1 MIRLISLSGAL
12 AALLVAALPAAAP
25 ASRTQRS
32 IFEDDQT
39 LVLSSATIRERTLD
53 DLATLGVD
61 TVHSVVFW
69 NKVAPAPLSTHRPG
83 GFDGSNPAAYPPA
96 LWDRYDGLVRGA
108 QARGMDLL
116 LSPSSPMPAWASQ
129 CHASLTVRKVCR
141 PNPTQFK
148 RFVQALGTRYS
159 GTYHDEDE
167 GGGVLPRVSRWSVWN
182 EPNQGGWLQPQATRR
197 GAVAPALYR
206 QLVRAAILGLRESGH
221 GSDEILFGETAP
233 IGRRSGPASSRP
245 TPPGTFLRDALC
257 LDSRGR
263 ALHSRSLDCSGG
275 FAKIAVTGV
284 AHHPYTRGGSQP
296 PTSRGNRDEIT
307 ISSISRLKT
316 ILRQA
321 GAKRRLP
328 KRLPI
333 QYTEFG
339 FQTNPPDGLFGVSLN
354 KQAAWINE
362 SDFIA
367 WHDPSVRAVAQYEM
381 RDEAS
386 LAAFQTGLR
395 FLDGRLKPSWDA
407 YRLPIWVARRGS
419 QLLVWGQL
427 RAAADGAVEQV
438 DIQNAPTANGT
449 FTSVKTVTVR
459 SRKGFLNTKLP
470 KRGGV
475 WRLAWTPSTGGGT
488 IFSRVARPG
497 R

>member
-1 MIRLISLSGAL
+1 MIRTISLSGAL

-25 ASRTQRS
+25 ASRVQRS

-39 LVLSSATIRERTLD
+39 LVLSSPTIRERTLD

-69 NKVAPAPLSTHRPG
+69 NKVAPAPLSTHRPA
-83 GFDGSNPAAYPPA
+83 GFDGSDPAAYPPA

-129 CHASLTVRKVCR
+129 CHASLKVRKVCR

-159 GTYHDEDE
+159 GSYADENE
-167 GGGVLPRVSRWSVWN
+167 GGGVLPRVSRWSIWN

-206 QLVRAAILGLRESGH
+206 GLVRAAILGLRQSGH

-263 ALHSRSLDCSGG
+263 ALRSRSLDCSGG
-275 FAKIAVTGV
+275 FAKLPVTGV

-296 PTSRGNRDEIT
+296 PTAKGSRDEIT

-339 FQTNPPDGLFGVSLN
+339 FQTNPPDGLFGVSLA

-407 YRLPIWVARRGS
+407 YRLPIWVTRRGS
-419 QLLVWGQL
+419 KLLVWGQL
-427 RAAADGAVEQV
+427 RPAADGAVEQV

-449 FTSVKTVTVR
+449 FTSVKTLTVR
-459 SRKGFLNTKLP
+459 SRKGFLNAKVP
-470 KRGGV
+470 RRGGV
-475 WRLAWTPSTGGGT
+475 WRLAWTPSTGGGA
-488 IFSRVARPG
+488 ILSRVARPG

>member
-1 MIRLISLSGAL
+1 MRRTTLLLGAL
-12 AALLVAALPAAAP
+12 GALLVAAPAN
-25 ASRTQRS
+25 ASRVQRS

-53 DLATLGVD
+53 DLQTLGVD

-69 NKVAPAPLSTHRPG
+69 NKVSPAPLSTHRPA
-83 GFDGSNPAAYPPA
+83 GFDGSNPAAYPA
-96 LWDRYDGLVRGA
+96 NLWDRYDGLVRGA
-108 QARGMDLL
+108 QARGMDVL
-116 LSPSSPMPAWASQ
+116 LSPSSPMPAWASG
-129 CHASLTVRKVCR
+129 CKASLKVRKVCR

-159 GTYHDEDE
+159 GSYADENE
-167 GGGVLPRVSRWSVWN
+167 GRGVLPRVSRWSIWN
-182 EPNQGGWLQPQATRR
+182 EPNQGGWLQPQATKR
-197 GAVAPALYR
+197 GALAPALYR
-206 QLVRAAILGLRESGH
+206 QLVRAAILGLRASGH
-221 GSDEILFGETAP
+221 GHDEILFGETAP
-233 IGRRSGPASSRP
+233 IGRSSGPATSRP
-245 TPPGTFLRDALC
+245 TPPGTFLRDVLC
-257 LDSRGR
+257 IDSRGR
-263 ALHSRSLDCSGG
+263 ALRRRSLDCGGG
-275 FAKIAVTGV
+275 FARLPVTGV

-296 PTSRGNRDEIT
+296 PTSKGSSSEIT

-321 GAKRRLP
+321 GAKRRIP

-339 FQTNPPDGLFGVSLN
+339 FQTNPPDGLFGVSLA

-395 FLDGRLKPSWDA
+395 FLDGRLKPSWAA
-407 YRLPIWVARRGS
+407 YRLPLWVAKRGS
-419 QLLVWGQL
+419 KLLVWGQL
-427 RAAADGAVEQV
+427 RPAADGAVEQV
-438 DIQNAPTANGT
+438 DIQNAPTAHGA
-449 FTSVKTVTVR
+449 FTSVTTAAVR
-459 SRKGFLNTKLP
+459 SRKGFFNVKVP
-470 KRGGV
+470 KRAGV
-475 WRLAWTPSTGGGT
+475 WRVSWTPSTGGAA
-488 IFSRVARPG
+488 ILSRVARPG

>member
-1 MIRLISLSGAL
+1 MRRAALLTGAL
-12 AALLVAALPAAAP
+12 AALLAAAP
-25 ASRTQRS
+25 ANASRVQRS

-69 NKVAPAPLSTHRPG
+69 NKVSPAPLSTHRPA
-83 GFDGSNPAAYPPA
+83 GFDGSNPAAYPA
-96 LWDRYDGLVRGA
+96 NLWDRYDGVVRGA
-108 QARGMDLL
+108 QARGMDVL
-116 LSPSSPMPAWASQ
+116 LSPSSPMPAWASG
-129 CHASLTVRKVCR
+129 CKASLKVRKVCR

-159 GTYHDEDE
+159 GSYADENE
-167 GGGVLPRVSRWSVWN
+167 GRGVLPRVSRWSIWN
-182 EPNQGGWLQPQATRR
+182 EPNQGGWLQPQSTKR
-197 GAVAPALYR
+197 GPVAPALYR
-206 QLVRAAILGLRESGH
+206 ELVRAAIKGLRESGH

-233 IGRRSGPASSRP
+233 IGRRTGPAAGRP
-245 TPPGTFLRDALC
+245 TPPGEFIRDALC
-257 LDSRGR
+257 IDSRGR
-263 ALHSRSLDCSGG
+263 ALRRRSLDCGGG
-275 FAKIAVTGV
+275 FGGRLAVTGV

-296 PTSRGNRDEIT
+296 PTSRGSSTEIT

-321 GAKRRLP
+321 AAKRRIP

-339 FQTNPPDGLFGVSLN
+339 FQTNPPDGLFGVSLA

-381 RDEAS
+381 RDEATLS
-386 LAAFQTGLR
+386 AFQTGLR
-395 FLDGRLKPSWDA
+395 FLDGRVKPSWAA

-419 QLLVWGQL
+419 KLLVWGQL
-427 RAAADGAVEQV
+427 RPAPDGSVEQL
-438 DIQNAPTANGT
+438 DIQNAPRAGGA
-449 FTSVKTVTVR
+449 FTSVRTLTVR
-459 SRKGFLNTKLP
+459 SRKGFFNVKLP
-470 KRGGV
+470 KRAGV
-475 WRLAWTPSTGGGT
+475 WRVSWTPASGGAAVL
-488 IFSRVARPG
+488 SRVARPA

>member
-1 MIRLISLSGAL
+1 MRRAGLLLGAL
-12 AALLVAALPAAAP
+12 AALLVAAP
-25 ASRTQRS
+25 ASASRVQRS

-69 NKVAPAPLSTHRPG
+69 NKVAPAPLSTHRPA
-83 GFDGSNPAAYPPA
+83 GFDGSNPAAYPAA

-108 QARGMDLL
+108 NARGMDVL
-116 LSPSSPMPAWASQ
+116 LSPSSPMPAWASG
-129 CHASLTVRKVCR
+129 CHASLKVRKVCR

-148 RFVQALGTRYS
+148 RFVEALGRRYS
-159 GTYHDEDE
+159 GSYADENE
-167 GGGVLPRVSRWSVWN
+167 GGGVLPRVARWSIWN

-197 GAVAPALYR
+197 GPVAPGLYR
-206 QLVRAAILGLRESGH
+206 ELVRAAIKGLRQSGH

-233 IGRRSGPASSRP
+233 IGRRSGPATSRP
-245 TPPGTFLRDALC
+245 TPPGTFVRDALC
-257 LDSRGR
+257 IDGRGH
-263 ALHSRSLDCSGG
+263 ALRRRSLDCGGG
-275 FAKIAVTGV
+275 FGGRLAVTGV

-296 PTSRGNRDEIT
+296 PTSRGSSKEIT

-321 GAKRRLP
+321 GAKRRIP

-339 FQTNPPDGLFGVSLN
+339 FQTNPPDGLFGVSLA

-395 FLDGRLKPSWDA
+395 FLDGRAKPSWAA
-407 YRLPIWVARRGS
+407 YRLPLWVARRGS
-419 QLLVWGQL
+419 KLLVWGQV
-427 RAAADGAVEQV
+427 RPAADGSVERV
-438 DIQNAPTANGT
+438 DVQNAPRANGA
-449 FTSVKTVTVR
+449 FTSVRTVPVT
-459 SRKGFLNTKLP
+459 SRKGFFNVKLR

-475 WRLAWTPSTGGGT
+475 WRVSWTPSSGGAAVL
-488 IFSRVARPG
+488 SRVARPS